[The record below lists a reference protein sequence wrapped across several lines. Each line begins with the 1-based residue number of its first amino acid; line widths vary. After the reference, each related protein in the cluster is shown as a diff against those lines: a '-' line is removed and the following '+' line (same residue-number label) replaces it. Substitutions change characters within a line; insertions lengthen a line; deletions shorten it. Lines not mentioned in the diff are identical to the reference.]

1 MNGVVEFG
9 EMEENPDDLS
19 INESDLKLI
28 MN

>member
-1 MNGVVEFG
+1 MNGVVELG
-9 EMEENPDDLS
+9 EIEENPDDLS